1 MSPTKPASTV
11 TGLRRAVG
19 PAPASQPVPGPV
31 PTREDQPVKPARVT
45 LNMPPELY
53 RELDRWTS
61 SAAEAIGVPRVS
73 VQNALRAMLRAGM
86 RNKTAEAAVL
96 VELRQEPHE

>member
-1 MSPTKPASTV
+1 MSPTKRASSV
-11 TGLRRAVG
+11 AGLRRAVG
-19 PAPASQPVPGPV
+19 PAPAATTSSVPAP
-31 PTREDQPVKPARVT
+31 RDIPVKPARVT

-73 VQNALRAMLRAGM
+73 IQDALRAMVKAGM
-86 RNKTAEAAVL
+86 RDSTAEAAVL
-96 VELRQEPHE
+96 AELRRQEPTS